1 MAGGKC
7 CEGKQYFNRKQA
19 CCDGQVIN
27 KLKYSCC
34 NNEITEL
41 APGNFCC
48 GDKTYPTADKTKR
61 CCGGTTIFNPV
72 EDGCC
77 GTQVFSRTTHYC
89 CGGKTTVRG
98 TQFHIIF
105 IDEVLSKSDANTQCC
120 GEGAKGQSYKPGGRT
135 SCCFGKF
142 STLGFQFS
150 RLKNTVFKNASS
162 TPLEINLLK

>member
-19 CCDGQVIN
+19 CCNGQVIN

-77 GTQVFSRTTHYC
+77 GTQVFSRVTHYC
-89 CGGKTTVRG
+89 CGGKTG
-98 TQFHIIF
+98 LQHGPSLEPLFHMIVFRSGF
-105 IDEVLSKSDANTQCC
+105 IKIGSKYAMLWRRC
-120 GEGAKGQSYKPGGRT
+120 
-135 SCCFGKF
+135 
-142 STLGFQFS
+142 
-150 RLKNTVFKNASS
+150 
-162 TPLEINLLK
+162 

>member
-19 CCDGQVIN
+19 CCNGQVIN

-77 GTQVFSRTTHYC
+77 GTQVFSRITHYC
-89 CGGKTTVRG
+89 CGGMTTCIALE
-98 TQFHIIF
+98 TLIF
-105 IDEVLSKSDANTQCC
+105 M
-120 GEGAKGQSYKPGGRT
+120 
-135 SCCFGKF
+135 
-142 STLGFQFS
+142 
-150 RLKNTVFKNASS
+150 
-162 TPLEINLLK
+162 LLF

>member
-1 MAGGKC
+1 MA
-7 CEGKQYFNRKQA
+7 
-19 CCDGQVIN
+19 I
-27 KLKYSCC
+27 KY
-34 NNEITEL
+34 IPL
-41 APGNFCC
+41 Q
-48 GDKTYPTADKTKR
+48 TKR
-61 CCGGTTIFNPV
+61 NDVAEGQPFLIQLKMAVV
-72 EDGCC
+72 ELKSFQEPHI
-77 GTQVFSRTTHYC
+77 TAVE
-89 CGGKTTVRG
+89 VRRPSAEPS
-98 TQFHIIF
+98 FISFF

>member
-105 IDEVLSKSDANTQCC
+105 
-120 GEGAKGQSYKPGGRT
+120 YR
-135 SCCFGKF
+135 
-142 STLGFQFS
+142 
-150 RLKNTVFKNASS
+150 
-162 TPLEINLLK
+162 